1 MSTRNAN
8 LSYLNESSY
17 SNIRNKYIA
26 NRKKSV
32 EERNVVELDEDSIT
46 VEPRTVPQTVS
57 NR

>member
-46 VEPRTVPQTVS
+46 VEPRTVPQTVT